1 MRYVGAELQA
11 LLGFDALVC
20 LDPDCRA
27 GGMIAHHRGS
37 VDERFPGPLSSRFT
51 PIPDALMDHAA
62 ALGLGTNEMVIVWAL
77 ERHRRAIGDEVW
89 PSQQRLSELT
99 RLSVPT
105 VKRSIT
111 KLVKLGL
118 LTLRRSYF
126 KDTGRR
132 APNRY
137 TLDGCWQKL
146 ADRETASSTMGHS
159 EPWSRDHSE
168 PWRETASSEVTRDQG
183 EPPSTDQNGDT
194 PGITVSQEV
203 DVQRKR
209 CTAEVDPAG
218 TSPAPRTEPDALD
231 ESAPDVADT
240 GDLDSDSE
248 EYAIFNAWWER
259 HPRLKSFS
267 AAYRRYQAETAAAE
281 MSP

>member
-1 MRYVGAELQA
+1 MSLIHRSDQVTSDVVALSCHVCRMRYVGAELQA

-159 EPWSRDHSE
+159 EPWS
-168 PWRETASSEVTRDQG
+168 
-183 EPPSTDQNGDT
+183 
-194 PGITVSQEV
+194 GITVSHGA
-203 DVQRKR
+203 KR
-209 CTAEVDPAG
+209 PVLRSPGIRVSRRPRIKTAIHQG
-218 TSPAPRTEPDALD
+218 S
-231 ESAPDVADT
+231 
-240 GDLDSDSE
+240 
-248 EYAIFNAWWER
+248 
-259 HPRLKSFS
+259 
-267 AAYRRYQAETAAAE
+267 Q
-281 MSP
+281 